1 MKPDARYRSKPH
13 LLYIAMPKMAWN
25 GGHLKTILMI
35 YNVNELKRDI
45 RIALDQNKMSEQ
57 LFTSGDID
65 TLSME
70 EIIESK
76 ILEAVQRVHLD
87 APNYLLEGGH
97 NFGDTVY
104 WRELESGWVLLPDD
118 FLRLVVFEMDDW
130 EQAVYQAISTDD
142 PEYEKQRSRFKGIRG
157 TAHRP
162 VCAIGIRPEGRVLEF
177 YSCKSRDAKVS
188 RAIYIP
194 YPKIDEYGGVDISE
208 RCYNAVIY
216 TAAGLTLLTCGETE
230 KGKSVF
236 ELAQTFLT

>member
-1 MKPDARYRSKPH
+1 
-13 LLYIAMPKMAWN
+13 
-25 GGHLKTILMI
+25 MI
-35 YNVNELKRDI
+35 FQIDKIMQDV
-45 RIALDQNKMSEQ
+45 RICLDQNMESDALIE
-57 LFTSGDID
+57 SGDID
-65 TLSME
+65 TLALD
-70 EIIESK
+70 EIIKSK
-76 ILEAVQRVHLD
+76 ILEAIQRVHRD

-97 NFGDTVY
+97 NFGDAVY
-104 WRELESGWVLLPDD
+104 WRELESGWVLLPND

-142 PEYEKQRSRFKGIRG
+142 PEYEKQHSRFKGIRG
-157 TAHRP
+157 TAQRP

-177 YSCKSRDAKVS
+177 YSCKSTDAKVS

-194 YPKIDEYGGVDISE
+194 YPKIDEDGGVDISE